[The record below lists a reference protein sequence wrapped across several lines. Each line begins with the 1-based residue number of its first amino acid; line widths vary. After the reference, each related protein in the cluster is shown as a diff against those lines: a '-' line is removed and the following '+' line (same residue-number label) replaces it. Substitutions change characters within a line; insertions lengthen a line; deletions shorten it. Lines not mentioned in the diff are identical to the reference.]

1 MSIPSSLV
9 EAIYVMCKADKP
21 QVAELINFASM
32 LFHKLHPI
40 LDSAPE
46 TDQYDLDG
54 ARCSLGLHGTKVIHR
69 PTIQSQIRTL
79 HSPRE
84 TVVQLP

>member
-54 ARCSLGLHGTKVIHR
+54 GSLLFRLTWNQGDT
-69 PTIQSQIRTL
+69 
-79 HSPRE
+79 
-84 TVVQLP
+84 